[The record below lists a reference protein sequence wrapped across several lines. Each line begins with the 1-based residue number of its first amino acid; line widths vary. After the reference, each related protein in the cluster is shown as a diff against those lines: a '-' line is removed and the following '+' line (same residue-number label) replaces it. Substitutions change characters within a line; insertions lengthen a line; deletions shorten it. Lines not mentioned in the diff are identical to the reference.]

1 MQERAIWSVCESGY
15 FVSGFW
21 VLRGG
26 CSNLYSGSVE
36 LDCGRYPSLVGES
49 GTVCGKGCWVAE
61 IGAAEV
67 LHSFEDC
74 TVDHLLQLASKD
86 FCIFF

>member
-1 MQERAIWSVCESGY
+1 MCAG
-15 FVSGFW
+15 VSGHEE
-21 VLRGG
+21 RS
-26 CSNLYSGSVE
+26 SNLYSGSVE